1 MSHFCL
7 PTPTLKVFKNHGD
20 VALRDVGSG
29 YGGSG
34 LPVGLD
40 DLSDLFQPQ
49 GVHEAVLSC
58 TGMAPCPSMS
68 PGVSPLPGP
77 WQGTSPAL
85 QTDTLNFGD
94 FNRLS

>member
-58 TGMAPCPSMS
+58 TGTWHHVPPCPQECPLC
-68 PGVSPLPGP
+68 PGRGRELH
-77 WQGTSPAL
+77 L
-85 QTDTLNFGD
+85 LCRQTL
-94 FNRLS
+94 